1 MRISYKIIGII
12 IILLIL
18 PDVSGAHPDLVQ
30 LNKTRIKI
38 NQIAM
43 LTLGGW
49 ALINMTSSGLILPH
63 ASGEKKYFYQMNIYW
78 NAVNLAIGGFGYFGS
93 QEQPDSLSFAE
104 SVREQ
109 VNIEKI
115 LLLNAG
121 LDIAYITAGLFL
133 LEKQNADKKMK
144 GYGRSVILQGSF
156 LLAFDVIMYLMHN
169 QNNQAY
175 FDIIKNIS
183 ISDKGISVKINF

>member
-1 MRISYKIIGII
+1 MLREKEKSDLSSKAAVIPSPLFGCF
-12 IILLIL
+12 LLVFL
-18 PDVSGAHPDLVQ
+18 
-30 LNKTRIKI
+30 
-38 NQIAM
+38 
-43 LTLGGW
+43 
-49 ALINMTSSGLILPH
+49 
-63 ASGEKKYFYQMNIYW
+63 KKRPRHLSRNR
-78 NAVNLAIGGFGYFGS
+78 GS